1 MLPLTAKD
9 WSTKVSNKKCPS
21 PYNVAPPVISCFK
34 TPATPVNVVITTIN
48 HSYWSYSPTSS
59 INNQQQKSHSLNHPT
74 SSEFSPFSYG
84 FKAIHRG
91 PHIAQPIPE
100 ALGPWRKA
108 RAPVLPWRQ
117 GASMSISTE
126 KNDGNRWKYIGHIM
140 KYHEIS
146 WNIMKYRCLLF
157 FFNFQITWT
166 NGKVDG
172 FTQKTS

>member
-126 KNDGNRWKYIGHIM
+126 KTMEIDGNILDISWNIM

-146 WNIMKYRCLLF
+146 MFAVF
-157 FFNFQITWT
+157 FS
-166 NGKVDG
+166 
-172 FTQKTS
+172 TSR